1 MRRIRPLLLA
11 TLLPAAAAPLAAQSP
26 QRYEL
31 QGAQVEIYN
40 LVGSARVEAGS
51 GNTVQVEVTTGGADA
66 GKLKVEAEGGILR
79 VRFPGNRIRY
89 SRMEHGGSTTI
100 RVDEDGTFDGLH
112 HGGRRVRISRE
123 EGDLEA
129 WADLRITVPAGRSLE
144 LHLAV
149 GRIAAAN
156 VNGRLRLEAAAAPVT
171 IAGGRGELSVSTA
184 SGDVRASGGSGPA
197 RLSTGSGEVE
207 ISSWSGGDIE
217 AETGSGDV
225 IVTDI
230 ESSRLRAQTGSG
242 DVRLSKVRATDV
254 GVQTGSGDVTLELQ
268 SLVQVLDVETG
279 SGDVSIVAPPSTSA
293 ELEIETGSGN
303 IESDFPLAVTRSGR
317 HHLTGTI
324 GDGKGR
330 VSVGTGSGGVRL
342 LRAKGA

>member
-11 TLLPAAAAPLAAQSP
+11 ALLPAAAAPLAAQSP
-26 QRYEL
+26 QRYDL
-31 QGAQVEIYN
+31 GGAEVEIYN
-40 LVGSARVEAGS
+40 LVGSARLEAGS

-66 GKLKVEAEGGILR
+66 GKLKVETEGGTLR
-79 VRFPGNRIRY
+79 VRFPGDRIRY

-100 RVDEDGTFDGLH
+100 RVDEDGTFDGQH
-112 HGGRRVRISRE
+112 HGGRRVRISRD

-129 WADLRITVPAGRSLE
+129 WADLRITVPAGRSVE

-156 VNGRLRLEAAAAPVT
+156 VNGRLRIEAAAAPVT
-171 IAGGRGELSVSTA
+171 VAGGKGDLSVTTA
-184 SGDVRASGGSGPA
+184 SRDVRASGGNGPA
-197 RLSTGSGEVE
+197 RLSTGSGEIEV
-207 ISSWSGGDIE
+207 STWSGGDIE
-217 AETGSGDV
+217 AE
-225 IVTDI
+225 
-230 ESSRLRAQTGSG
+230 TGSG

-254 GVQTGSGDVTLELQ
+254 GVQTGSGNVTLELQ
-268 SLVQVLDVETG
+268 SVVQSLDVETG

-293 ELEIETGSGN
+293 KLEIATGSGD

-342 LRAKGA
+342 LRAKGV